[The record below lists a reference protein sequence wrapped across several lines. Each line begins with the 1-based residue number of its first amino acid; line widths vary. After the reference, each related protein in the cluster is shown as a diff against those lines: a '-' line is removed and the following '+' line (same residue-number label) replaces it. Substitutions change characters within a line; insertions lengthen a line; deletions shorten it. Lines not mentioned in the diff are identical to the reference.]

1 MSDILSFDLDAITL
15 HPAQSLPSD
24 RLSLCVIDP
33 SSGRPAPRLVLM
45 RAKDGVPVTADGSEL
60 SNAWSLRGWFEAEE
74 GIALDT
80 PAATQAQPRAL
91 DWRHDANGDAHAP
104 DGLGGLYIFHAK
116 RSRLEFEASGE
127 FRWRAEEKSFSRIAQ
142 NHFDARIRASLEA
155 QSPDQ
160 KEGSDA

>member
-1 MSDILSFDLDAITL
+1 MSDIRSFDLDAIAL
-15 HPAQSLPSD
+15 YPAQSLPSD

-60 SNAWSLRGWFEAEE
+60 SNAWTLRGWCEMEE
-74 GIALDT
+74 GIVLDT
-80 PAATQAQPRAL
+80 PAGAQAQPRAL

-104 DGLGGLYIFHAK
+104 DGLGGLYIFDAK

-127 FRWRAEEKSFSRIAQ
+127 FLWHAELENFARIAQ

-160 KEGSDA
+160 KVEDDA